1 MTGARYLSPPLSPFS
16 SLLSVFSPTHL
27 LALPQLS
34 SQLLPFGLLSE
45 PFSLLSLFFSRE
57 PQIRLLL
64 QIFAQIPPSQGGGT
78 LSPPP
83 SAPLTPITLPYLFP
97 TSTCY
102 LSTYHIVYFFT
113 SYFFTSYFSLLQLAS
128 PIGMYIP
135 HGQRSSFIHWLYW
148 LAISVTAHEVFN
160 TSAN

>member
-34 SQLLPFGLLSE
+34 SQLLSFGLLSE
-45 PFSLLSLFFSRE
+45 PFSLLRLFFSRE
-57 PQIRLLL
+57 PRSNSSFKFLLKYHPL
-64 QIFAQIPPSQGGGT
+64 REAGPDPSVDGGT

-83 SAPLTPITLPYLFP
+83 SAPLIPITLPYLFS

-102 LSTYHIVYFFT
+102 LSTTILFIFLPHISLPPIFLFYSWPPPLECTFHMGRDLHLFT
-113 SYFFTSYFSLLQLAS
+113 GCT
-128 PIGMYIP
+128 G
-135 HGQRSSFIHWLYW
+135 WL
-148 LAISVTAHEVFN
+148 FQ
-160 TSAN
+160 